1 MKYKIIV
8 DKQPMTN
15 PTNEK
20 KIYEIDIEELRC
32 KGNVYDSLIITKDE
46 DYVIRRLKLSE
57 YHVLS
62 ILDEPVK
69 QQVEDLDIELF
80 KGKNYIYLEDMSGNK
95 FNIEYLTDNDFN
107 NQYATKVE
115 LGSAMKQTVK
125 DIEFNVTQKLDEY
138 STTEEMKA
146 AIKLTSETISN
157 EVKKKIG
164 EDELGT
170 KIEQNYQHVQIA
182 WNKIAELIQFINGEL
197 QILNQTKQRLMVLN
211 KTGQHFFASNT
222 EFGSVGVKTI
232 DNKKYISFS
241 VDGEYGQNI
250 KNGMAW
256 GITTKSDG
264 AFFPV
269 FFIEN
274 FRMAGQD
281 SDDFYGQIVLNMC
294 DLVLSGIGGGIIAG
308 NVRIEADPL
317 TNTLSFTNTETGDTL
332 LNIIPN
338 NDLSNNAINILN
350 GAIRFFANAGGA
362 NTFKIGPI
370 MLTDDGSF
378 LMSSGSMQL
387 GSINNKV
394 SFSVYPNY
402 SADIHGGLNV
412 HGDIWANNFSSDRRI
427 KKNIKNSTTNALN
440 KIMRIKHRQ
449 FTKKED
455 NKHYDIGYIAQEMEK
470 IDPNFVIKREKT
482 EQAEERYYM
491 NELPIIATISKA
503 MQEQQKQIE
512 KLTKR
517 IEELEAK

>member
-1 MKYKIIV
+1 
-8 DKQPMTN
+8 MTN

-20 KIYEIDIEELRC
+20 KVYEIDIEELRY
-32 KGNVYDSLIITKDE
+32 KGKVYDSLIITKDE

-62 ILDEPVK
+62 ILDEPIK
-69 QQVEDLDIELF
+69 QPLEDLDIELF
-80 KGKNYIYLEDMSGNK
+80 KGQNYIYLEDMTGNK

-211 KTGQHFFASNT
+211 KTGQHFYSNNT
-222 EFGSVGVKTI
+222 EFGSIGAKQI
-232 DNKKYISFS
+232 DNKKYIAFS
-241 VDGEYGQNI
+241 VDGEYGKSIQD
-250 KNGMAW
+250 GMAW

-264 AFFPV
+264 TFFPV

-274 FRMAGQD
+274 FRMADQQ

-317 TNTLSFTNTETGDTL
+317 TNTLSFTNTETGDVL

-350 GAIRFFANAGGA
+350 GAIRFFTNVGGA
-362 NTFKIGPI
+362 NTFKIGSI
-370 MLTDDGSF
+370 MLTDEGSF
-378 LMSSGSMQL
+378 LMSSGSVQL
-387 GSINNKV
+387 GSSNNRV
-394 SFSVYPNY
+394 GFTLYPENY
-402 SADIHGGLNV
+402 ANIKGGLSVDGQVLASN
-412 HGDIWANNFSSDRRI
+412 ITSDRRL

-449 FTKKED
+449 FTMKED
-455 NKHYDIGYIAQEMEK
+455 NKHYDIGYIAQEMK
-470 IDPNFVIKREKT
+470 QIDPNFVIKREKT
-482 EQAEERYYM
+482 EQLEERYYM

-503 MQEQQKQIE
+503 IQEQQEQIE
-512 KLTKR
+512 KLTKK

>member
-8 DKQPMTN
+8 DKQPMIN
-15 PTNEK
+15 PSNEK
-20 KIYEIDIEELRC
+20 KVYEIDIEELRC
-32 KGNVYDSLIITKDE
+32 KGNVYDSLVITKDE
-46 DYVIRRLKLSE
+46 DYVIRRLKLSK

-62 ILDEPVK
+62 VLNEPIK
-69 QQVEDLDIELF
+69 QPIEDLDIELF
-80 KGKNYIYLEDMSGNK
+80 KGKNYIYLEDMTGNK

-107 NQYATKVE
+107 NQYATKAE
-115 LGSAMKQTVK
+115 MGSIIKQTAK

-146 AIKLTSETISN
+146 AIKLASDNITSEVNKKVGN
-157 EVKKKIG
+157 E
-164 EDELGT
+164 ELGT
-170 KIEQNYQHVQIA
+170 KIEQNYEHVQIA

-211 KTGQHFFASNT
+211 KTGQHFFANNS

-264 AFFPV
+264 AFLPV

-274 FRMAGQD
+274 FKVADKD

-308 NVRIEADPL
+308 NVRIESDPL
-317 TNTLSFTNTETGDTL
+317 TNALSFTNTETGDIL
-332 LNIIPN
+332 LNIVPN
-338 NDLSNNAINILN
+338 NDISNNAISILN
-350 GAIRFFANAGGA
+350 GVIQFFKNTGGTNSFA
-362 NTFKIGPI
+362 IGPI
-370 MLTDDGSF
+370 ILTDSGEF
-378 LMSSGSMQL
+378 LMSSGNITL
-387 GSINNKV
+387 GSNNSRV
-394 SFSVYPNY
+394 GFSLYPDIG
-402 SADIHGGLNV
+402 ADIHGDLNV
-412 HGDIWANNFSSDRRI
+412 DGKVFASNISSDRRL
-427 KKNIKNSTTNALN
+427 KKKIKNTTINALD
-440 KIMRIKHRQ
+440 KIMKIKHRQ
-449 FTKKED
+449 FMMKED
-455 NKHYDIGYIAQEMEK
+455 NKHYDIGYIAQEMEQ

-482 EQAEERYYM
+482 ERYYM
-491 NELPIIATISKA
+491 NELPIIATITKA
-503 MQEQQKQIE
+503 MQEQQEQIK

>member
-1 MKYKIIV
+1 
-8 DKQPMTN
+8 MTN

-182 WNKIAELIQFINGEL
+182 WNK
-197 QILNQTKQRLMVLN
+197 
-211 KTGQHFFASNT
+211 
-222 EFGSVGVKTI
+222 
-232 DNKKYISFS
+232 
-241 VDGEYGQNI
+241 
-250 KNGMAW
+250 
-256 GITTKSDG
+256 
-264 AFFPV
+264 
-269 FFIEN
+269 
-274 FRMAGQD
+274 
-281 SDDFYGQIVLNMC
+281 
-294 DLVLSGIGGGIIAG
+294 
-308 NVRIEADPL
+308 
-317 TNTLSFTNTETGDTL
+317 
-332 LNIIPN
+332 
-338 NDLSNNAINILN
+338 
-350 GAIRFFANAGGA
+350 
-362 NTFKIGPI
+362 KIGRAH
-370 MLTDDGSF
+370 
-378 LMSSGSMQL
+378 
-387 GSINNKV
+387 V
-394 SFSVYPNY
+394 
-402 SADIHGGLNV
+402 
-412 HGDIWANNFSSDRRI
+412 
-427 KKNIKNSTTNALN
+427 
-440 KIMRIKHRQ
+440 
-449 FTKKED
+449 
-455 NKHYDIGYIAQEMEK
+455 
-470 IDPNFVIKREKT
+470 
-482 EQAEERYYM
+482 
-491 NELPIIATISKA
+491 
-503 MQEQQKQIE
+503 
-512 KLTKR
+512 
-517 IEELEAK
+517 